1 MKNTNKISKIRRAIT
16 AGLAAA
22 MMMSLAVPFTASADN
37 TAETAA
43 AAAGIQSDANY
54 YQNQV
59 EKFEKMQNKQGIQ
72 IRHFCRKTAEVFLR
86 CKVQRPVPLRS
97 SRNVCFRGC
106 QKLHIML

>member
-37 TAETAA
+37 TAETPA

-54 YQNQV
+54 YQ
-59 EKFEKMQNKQGIQ
+59 KQGIQ
-72 IRHFCRKTAEVFLR
+72 KKHLFRHFCRKTAEVILR
-86 CKVQRPVPLRS
+86 CKVQCPVPLRS